1 MWTKRVRS
9 HPPALRDLSWEKVR
23 WDPHPQNPVQHHF
36 KAPRATGVERGQTW
50 GREIRTASCS
60 VGLEGGGMIDKA
72 PCAYLLYDLVSR
84 SNHKPEILFH
94 LPSRD

>member
-1 MWTKRVRS
+1 MADGHKEGKKSSPCPQRS
-9 HPPALRDLSWEKVR
+9 EQGDGKVGLISSK
-23 WDPHPQNPVQHHF
+23 PSA
-36 KAPRATGVERGQTW
+36 APRATGVERGQTW

-60 VGLEGGGMIDKA
+60 IGLEGGRMIDKA
-72 PCAYLLYDLVSR
+72 QCAHLLYDLVSR